1 MPVTDF
7 AFRGHRSVWVG
18 RNEKWSLWRWFIW
31 QKHAWGRAS
40 RLRDNY
46 CDFADTKINCTNKS
60 DPLGIC
66 T

>member
-1 MPVTDF
+1 MEFMALV
-7 AFRGHRSVWVG
+7 
-18 RNEKWSLWRWFIW
+18 IW